1 MDAPICASS
10 SGKMGALRDVYTTL
24 AEDARQE
31 AVSPA
36 AESLLDNF
44 HIISAAA
51 RDIKQDLPP
60 SVFSRLPQVAADE
73 FVGRPRIY
81 ALAVELIGSSA
92 GKGAD

>member
-10 SGKMGALRDVYTTL
+10 SGKMRALRDVYTTL

-44 HIISAAA
+44 HINFPGTR
-51 RDIKQDLPP
+51 RDATRHGCSRSDLRHLWP
-60 SVFSRLPQVAADE
+60 V
-73 FVGRPRIY
+73 I
-81 ALAVELIGSSA
+81 ALSN
-92 GKGAD
+92 